1 MKLYRFRKSYRTAFV
16 VEEIEVEEKPKT
28 YIGSHTRINKEEIN
42 KLSSHYG
49 NEMYCL
55 DNDPKIYIEAV
66 LRMCKNNVETIEK
79 RLKEAKEEVE
89 KWKALADHSTEKGDA
104 DNGKV

>member
-28 YIGSHTRINKEEIN
+28 YIGHHTRINKDEIN
-42 KLSSHYG
+42 KLSNHYG

-55 DNDPKIYIEAV
+55 DNDPKQYIEAV
-66 LRMCKNNVETIEK
+66 LRMCKNQAEAIEK
-79 RLKEAKEEVE
+79 RLAEAKEEIK
-89 KWKALADHSTEKGDA
+89 KWEALAAHSTEKGGA
-104 DNGKV
+104 E